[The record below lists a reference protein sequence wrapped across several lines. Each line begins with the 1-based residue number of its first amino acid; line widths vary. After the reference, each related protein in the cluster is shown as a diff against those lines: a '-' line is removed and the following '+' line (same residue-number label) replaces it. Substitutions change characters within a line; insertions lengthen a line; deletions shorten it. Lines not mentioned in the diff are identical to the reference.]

1 MVRVSGGAYDK
12 ETGRGAKGRTR
23 GKYLWLVAWLWG
35 QKVRD
40 GGAAPAWGMM
50 QLVSCEVEHVTP
62 DAWIEFVQQPA
73 APPGRVSQSVPP
85 HSPHDAGQPVA
96 REGGPNE
103 SVQRASHAPRE
114 ASSWTSC
121 APAPAH

>member
-1 MVRVSGGAYDK
+1 MA
-12 ETGRGAKGRTR
+12 RG
-23 GKYLWLVAWLWG
+23 VAVG

-50 QLVSCEVEHVTP
+50 QLVSCEVEHVAP

-96 REGGPNE
+96 REGGRMKACRGQVMLP
-103 SVQRASHAPRE
+103 V